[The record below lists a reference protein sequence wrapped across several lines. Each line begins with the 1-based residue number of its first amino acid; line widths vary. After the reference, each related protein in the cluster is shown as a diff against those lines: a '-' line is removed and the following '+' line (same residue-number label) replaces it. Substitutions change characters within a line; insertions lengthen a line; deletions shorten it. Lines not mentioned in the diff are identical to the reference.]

1 MFASWKCLIAFALRV
16 VLSEPAGESMQSPSQ
31 SLFTEGGIVGKETM
45 ILMELLVISFSL
57 LHGNTKKYWIHGTTL
72 LLMTL
77 KVTTQNPCPFGE
89 FFNIKITIT
98 ATFKKKADIMYSGNG
113 TSSNAKYTFKDILI
127 ARWPLV

>member
-57 LHGNTKKYWIHGTTL
+57 LHGNTTL

-77 KVTTQNPCPFGE
+77 IVTTQNLCPFG
-89 FFNIKITIT
+89 
-98 ATFKKKADIMYSGNG
+98 
-113 TSSNAKYTFKDILI
+113 
-127 ARWPLV
+127 